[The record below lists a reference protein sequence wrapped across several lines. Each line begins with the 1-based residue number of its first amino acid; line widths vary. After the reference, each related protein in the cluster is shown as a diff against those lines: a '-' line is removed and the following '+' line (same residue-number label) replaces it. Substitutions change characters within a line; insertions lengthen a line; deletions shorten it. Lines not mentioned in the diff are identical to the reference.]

1 MNLNYNI
8 TMNSTQAKKFIVSL
22 VPKGT
27 PISARTIS
35 KRFIEVR
42 IRPALSP
49 FSRTFEYPA
58 ELPVALRVAAIK
70 AVYPNSPKLHEQ
82 TACGNISAHGICI
95 SPSEWDTASAEY
107 LLGV

>member
-1 MNLNYNI
+1 
-8 TMNSTQAKKFIVSL
+8 MNSTQAKQFIASL

-27 PISARTIS
+27 PISARTVS
-35 KRFIEVR
+35 KRFLEVR
-42 IRPALSP
+42 IRPTP
-49 FSRTFEYPA
+49 GVFSGPLIYSA

-95 SPSEWDTASAEY
+95 SPSEWDTAAAEY

>member
-1 MNLNYNI
+1 
-8 TMNSTQAKKFIVSL
+8 MNSTQAKQFIASAL
-22 VPKGT
+22 PKG
-27 PISARTIS
+27 IKIAARTVS

-42 IRPALSP
+42 IPSEPAANGFCPLTYS
-49 FSRTFEYPA
+49 A
-58 ELPVALRVAAIK
+58 EIPVAFRQAAIK

-95 SPSEWDTASAEY
+95 SPSEWDTAAAEY